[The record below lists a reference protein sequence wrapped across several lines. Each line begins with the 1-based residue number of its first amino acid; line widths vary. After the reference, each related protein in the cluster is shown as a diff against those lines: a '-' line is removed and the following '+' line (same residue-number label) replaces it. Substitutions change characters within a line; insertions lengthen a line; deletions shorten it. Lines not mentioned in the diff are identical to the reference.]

1 MSRTFRRTN
10 VGVTTAEGYMLSEE
24 KLAFNENGTLCRI
37 LADGQLWP
45 IYQKRGNTP
54 EDQVRRTN
62 FRYFTDNHDGY
73 AAPKLF
79 RRYIN
84 RSERRRVKLDLH
96 SAISNCM
103 EEEFV
108 DFRAKLPYWD

>member
-1 MSRTFRRTN
+1 MSRTFRRTD
-10 VGVTTAEGYMLSEE
+10 VGVTTAEGYMIGENELAKNEDGALSWIFPCGR
-24 KLAFNENGTLCRI
+24 LVPVYRN
-37 LADGQLWP
+37 
-45 IYQKRGNTP
+45 RGNTP
-54 EDQVRRTN
+54 EEYVRRTN

-96 SAISNCM
+96 SAISKCM